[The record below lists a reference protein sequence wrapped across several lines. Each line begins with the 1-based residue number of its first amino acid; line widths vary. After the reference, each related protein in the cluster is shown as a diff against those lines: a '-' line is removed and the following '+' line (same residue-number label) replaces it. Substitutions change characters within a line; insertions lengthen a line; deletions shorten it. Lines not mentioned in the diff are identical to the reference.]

1 MRLLRLLAE
10 GRYGEADSVRR
21 RYLGLED
28 CRDGISPIRVLH
40 DAVTLAGVADMGA
53 DAALADGAVR
63 RRTRTRGAGGARW
76 PRGTGNHG
84 GVSLCIVR
92 RARI

>member
-10 GRYGEADSVRR
+10 GRYDEADSVRQ

-40 DAVTLAGVADMGA
+40 DAVTLAGVADMGPMLPLLTGLS
-53 DAALADGAVR
+53 AAERERVAPVAR
-63 RRTRTRGAGGARW
+63 AGRVG
-76 PRGTGNHG
+76 PGNHG
-84 GVSLCIVR
+84 RVSLCIVR

>member
-10 GRYGEADSVRR
+10 GRYDEADSARR

-40 DAVTLAGVADMGA
+40 DAVTLAGVADMGPMLPLLTGLS
-53 DAALADGAVR
+53 AAER
-63 RRTRTRGAGGARW
+63 ERAGGARAGRVG
-76 PRGTGNHG
+76 PGNHG